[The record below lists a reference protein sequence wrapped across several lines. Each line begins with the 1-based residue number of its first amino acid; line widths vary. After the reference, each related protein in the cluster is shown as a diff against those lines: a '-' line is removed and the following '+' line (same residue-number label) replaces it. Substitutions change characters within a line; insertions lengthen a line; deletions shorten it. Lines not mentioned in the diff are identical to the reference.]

1 MTPRFL
7 PAAALLCGLCLAAT
21 AIAADQQ
28 QERAQRLLQE
38 ARQIVQSLDDRLK
51 EELKKTLKR
60 EDTAQAVETCHL
72 KAPDIVH
79 DANRNG
85 WTVRRTS
92 LKVRNLEDAP
102 DKWEY
107 KVLEELDAKN
117 EADAPD
123 SELEHWEIVTVDGKK
138 RFRYMKAII
147 AKQVCTRCH
156 GTHIKSRVAS
166 QLDSLYPFDQARGF
180 EAGDLRGAYSLSKAL
195 DAP

>member
-1 MTPRFL
+1 MLRRAIL
-7 PAAALLCGLCLAAT
+7 PLILLLAVTSLAAASEK
-21 AIAADQQ
+21 DQEQ
-28 QERAQRLLQE
+28 ALLQE
-38 ARQIVQSLDDRLK
+38 ARRIVSRLDQRLK
-51 EELKKTLKR
+51 EELQKVLKR
-60 EDTAQAVETCHL
+60 EGTAQAVETCHL

-79 DANRNG
+79 EANRNG

-107 KVLEELDAKN
+107 KVLEELDRKN

-123 SELEHWEIVTVDGKK
+123 SELEHWEVVTVDGQK

-156 GTHIKSRVAS
+156 GTNIHDDVAS

-180 EAGDLRGAYSLSKAL
+180 EAGDLRGAYSLSKPL
-195 DAP
+195 Q

>member
-1 MTPRFL
+1 MKLRTTSFL
-7 PAAALLCGLCLAAT
+7 CLLALLLTVTPMPGR
-21 AIAADQQ
+21 AADEQQ
-28 QERAQRLLQE
+28 LLRE
-38 ARQIVQSLDDRLK
+38 AREIVARLDKRLK
-51 EELKKTLKR
+51 EELQKVLK
-60 EDTAQAVETCHL
+60 EEGTVQAVETCHL
-72 KAPDIVH
+72 KAPDIVK
-79 DANRNG
+79 DAWRNG
-85 WTVRRTS
+85 WEVRRTS

-123 SELEHWEIVTVDGKK
+123 SELEHWEVVTVDGQK

-156 GTHIKSRVAS
+156 GKHVHKEVAS

-180 EAGDLRGAYSLSKAL
+180 EAGDLRGAYSLSKPL
-195 DAP
+195 SP